1 MTPEENEYPVDRRLD
16 HPVDRAVDDP
26 ADHPAVRPADHP
38 AGHPA
43 GHPTDPPAGRSVGH
57 STGHPAGKAVAKS
70 ADQSAE
76 RAADRSAGHPE
87 QRPPTL
93 LRVLLERL
101 NWAKFAV
108 FDVQFSLAARRAAKE
123 YGNSRVGNVS
133 VSRITFKRWLAG
145 TQSPQGDAATVLAYM
160 LGVEVDLLL
169 QRVPSR
175 EVVPARLPHGSS
187 LATARSMDALWSSS
201 SLSPSEAAAGAGGLW
216 YLDGMR
222 IFDGTAVPAQ
232 LYEATSQDDV
242 VSIAVEENPHLRA
255 FVQPARRALLIA
267 SLGGSGGEGLYV
279 LDSARARYQLD
290 ADPRG
295 TLPIPKPYR
304 LDDLTFG
311 IVWAMLNLED
321 SLLADDHILDSERRE
336 LESHLAMPRSA
347 VARSAMP
354 ELSRVGAA
362 WLGSYFCTLHIE
374 RHLGEVTEPPFF
386 WTREQTGEE
395 GAAWLF
401 FRHKHEHLTRAAARR
416 ADPSVRP
423 GHAFCIPEKSVKDSE
438 PYERIL
444 LFLTIAL
451 MEMHGL
457 SVWICAEEE
466 YSQIDEFVLAPDDR
480 VIVANW
486 LRSDG
491 IWRVGIT
498 DQRSQVRTYTQAIDH
513 ARAHSVID
521 GPTSAHRLRA
531 LADYLSI
538 DWPWLLRRCQ
548 ELGAYGSSGMLRPR
562 SRLLSMD
569 QLDEVLRF
577 VGEFDP
583 K

>member
-1 MTPEENEYPVDRRLD
+1 MTPSNENE
-16 HPVDRAVDDP
+16 
-26 ADHPAVRPADHP
+26 HPAETEVEAEVEMEVE
-38 AGHPA
+38 AAVEAAVETGGGKA
-43 GHPTDPPAGRSVGH
+43 AGRVVARSPGH
-57 STGHPAGKAVAKS
+57 S
-70 ADQSAE
+70 
-76 RAADRSAGHPE
+76 E

-201 SLSPSEAAAGAGGLW
+201 SLSPSEAAAGTGGLW
-216 YLDGMR
+216 YLDGLR

-232 LYEATSQDDV
+232 MYEAAPQDDV

-255 FVQPARRALLIA
+255 FVQPARRALLLA
-267 SLGGSGGEGLYV
+267 SLGGSGGEGLFV

-311 IVWAMLNLED
+311 ILWAMLNLED
-321 SLLADDHILDSERRE
+321 SLLADDHILDSEERE

-347 VARSAMP
+347 VARSAVP

-362 WLGSYFCTLHIE
+362 WLGSYFCALHID
-374 RHLGEVTEPPFF
+374 RHLGEVTEPPVF

-401 FRHKHEHLTRAAARR
+401 FRHKHEYLTRAAARR
-416 ADPSVRP
+416 TDPSVRP
-423 GHAFCIPEKSVKDSE
+423 GHAFCIPEQSVKESE

-444 LFLTIAL
+444 LFLTVAL

-457 SVWICAEEE
+457 TVWVCAEEE

-521 GPTSAHRLRA
+521 GPSSARRLRA

-538 DWPWLLRRCQ
+538 DWPWLLRRCR

-577 VGEFDP
+577 VGELDA

>member
-1 MTPEENEYPVDRRLD
+1 MTRAAAEAGAGAEAHAGAGPAAGQPTPGAPLDR
-16 HPVDRAVDDP
+16 
-26 ADHPAVRPADHP
+26 
-38 AGHPA
+38 
-43 GHPTDPPAGRSVGH
+43 
-57 STGHPAGKAVAKS
+57 
-70 ADQSAE
+70 SAE
-76 RAADRSAGHPE
+76 RTTDRPTDRPSDRPAERSPGHTE

-123 YGNSRVGNVS
+123 YANSRLGNVS

-187 LATARSMDALWSSS
+187 LATARSMDALWSTS
-201 SLSPSEAAAGAGGLW
+201 SLSPTEAAAGTGGLW
-216 YLDGMR
+216 YLDGLR

-232 LYEATSQDDV
+232 MYEATSQDDV

-267 SLGGSGGEGLYV
+267 SLGGSGGEGLFV
-279 LDSARARYQLD
+279 LDSGRARFQLD

-295 TLPIPKPYR
+295 TLPIPKAYR

-311 IVWAMLNLED
+311 ILWAMLNLED
-321 SLLADDHILDSERRE
+321 SLLADDYILDREQRE

-347 VARSAMP
+347 VARSAVP

-374 RHLGEVTEPPFF
+374 RHLGDVGEPPFF

-395 GAAWLF
+395 SAAWLF
-401 FRHKHEHLTRAAARR
+401 FQHKHEHLARAVARR
-416 ADPSVRP
+416 TGTSEPP
-423 GHAFCIPEKSVKDSE
+423 GHAFCVPEKLVKESE

-444 LFLTIAL
+444 LFLAIAL
-451 MEMHGL
+451 MEMHGV
-457 SVWICAEEE
+457 SVWVCTEEE

-513 ARAHSVID
+513 ARANSVIE

-531 LADYLSI
+531 LADYLAV
-538 DWPWLLRRCQ
+538 DWPWLVRRCQ
-548 ELGAYGSSGMLRPR
+548 ELGAYESGGMLRPR
-562 SRLLSMD
+562 SRQLCMD

-577 VGEFDP
+577 VGALDP

>member
-1 MTPEENEYPVDRRLD
+1 MTPAENEYPGEY
-16 HPVDRAVDDP
+16 PVEYAAEKAASKAADPSVERTAERTAERPGDRA
-26 ADHPAVRPADHP
+26 ADRP
-38 AGHPA
+38 
-43 GHPTDPPAGRSVGH
+43 
-57 STGHPAGKAVAKS
+57 
-70 ADQSAE
+70 AE
-76 RAADRSAGHPE
+76 RAADRPPGHPE
-87 QRPPTL
+87 HRPPTL

-201 SLSPSEAAAGAGGLW
+201 SLSPSEAAAGTGGLW
-216 YLDGMR
+216 YLDGLR

-232 LYEATSQDDV
+232 MYEATSQDDV
-242 VSIAVEENPHLRA
+242 VAIAVEENPHLRA

-267 SLGGSGGEGLYV
+267 SLGGSGGEGLFV

-311 IVWAMLNLED
+311 ILWAMLNLED

-374 RHLGEVTEPPFF
+374 RHLGEVTESPFF

-395 GAAWLF
+395 AAAWLF
-401 FRHKHEHLTRAAARR
+401 FRHKHEHLGRATERR

-423 GHAFCIPEKSVKDSE
+423 GHAFCIPEQSVKDSE

-444 LFLTIAL
+444 LFLTVAL

-513 ARAHSVID
+513 ARARSVID

-577 VGEFDP
+577 VGELDP
-583 K
+583 R

>member
-1 MTPEENEYPVDRRLD
+1 MTPDENEGDEYPVENTAE
-16 HPVDRAVDDP
+16 RAVEARAGED
-26 ADHPAVRPADHP
+26 AARPATQPVAQP
-38 AGHPA
+38 ATQPVA
-43 GHPTDPPAGRSVGH
+43 QPAGR
-57 STGHPAGKAVAKS
+57 T
-70 ADQSAE
+70 
-76 RAADRSAGHPE
+76 ADRAPSHPE

-201 SLSPSEAAAGAGGLW
+201 SLSPSEAAAGTGGLW
-216 YLDGMR
+216 YLDGLR

-232 LYEATSQDDV
+232 MYEATSQDDV

-267 SLGGSGGEGLYV
+267 SLGGSGGEGLFV

-347 VARSAMP
+347 VARSAVP

-362 WLGSYFCTLHIE
+362 WLGSYFCALHIE
-374 RHLGEVTEPPFF
+374 RHLGDVTEPPFF

-401 FRHKHEHLTRAAARR
+401 FRHKHEHLARAMARR
-416 ADPSVRP
+416 TDTSQRP
-423 GHAFCIPEKSVKDSE
+423 GHAFCIPERSVKESE

-444 LFLTIAL
+444 LFLAVAL

-457 SVWICAEEE
+457 AVWVCAEEE

-531 LADYLSI
+531 LADYLAI

-577 VGEFDP
+577 VGELDP

>member
-1 MTPEENEYPVDRRLD
+1 MTPPDDDN
-16 HPVDRAVDDP
+16 HPVEEAPETAVP
-26 ADHPAVRPADHP
+26 AEGTPAA
-38 AGHPA
+38 
-43 GHPTDPPAGRSVGH
+43 
-57 STGHPAGKAVAKS
+57 KAVARVG
-70 ADQSAE
+70 E
-76 RAADRSAGHPE
+76 RSPGHTE

-201 SLSPSEAAAGAGGLW
+201 SLSPSEAAAGTGGLW
-216 YLDGMR
+216 YLDGLR

-232 LYEATSQDDV
+232 MYEATSQDDV

-255 FVQPARRALLIA
+255 FVQPARRALLLA
-267 SLGGSGGEGLYV
+267 SLGGSGGEGLFV

-311 IVWAMLNLED
+311 ILWAMLNLED
-321 SLLADDHILDSERRE
+321 SLLADDHILDSEQRE

-347 VARSAMP
+347 VARSAVP

-362 WLGSYFCTLHIE
+362 WLGSYFCALHID
-374 RHLGEVTEPPFF
+374 RHLGDEVTEPPFF

-423 GHAFCIPEKSVKDSE
+423 GHAFCIPEQSVKESE

-444 LFLTIAL
+444 LFLSVAL

-457 SVWICAEEE
+457 TVWVCAEEE

-513 ARAHSVID
+513 ARAQSVID
-521 GPTSAHRLRA
+521 GPSSAHRLRA

-577 VGEFDP
+577 VGELDP

>member
-1 MTPEENEYPVDRRLD
+1 MTPDENE
-16 HPVDRAVDDP
+16 HPADRAVD
-26 ADHPAVRPADHP
+26 HPVVKAA
-38 AGHPA
+38 
-43 GHPTDPPAGRSVGH
+43 S
-57 STGHPAGKAVAKS
+57 KAV
-70 ADQSAE
+70 
-76 RAADRSAGHPE
+76 DRSANRASDRTSNRTSDRTGDRISDRTGAHPE
-87 QRPPTL
+87 QPPPTL

-108 FDVQFSLAARRAAKE
+108 FDVQFGLAARRAAKE

-187 LATARSMDALWSSS
+187 LANARSMDALWSSS
-201 SLSPSEAAAGAGGLW
+201 SLSPSEAAAGTGGLW
-216 YLDGMR
+216 YLDGLR

-232 LYEATSQDDV
+232 MYEATSQDDV
-242 VSIAVEENPHLRA
+242 VTIAVEENPHLRA

-267 SLGGSGGEGLYV
+267 SLGGSGGEGLFV

-290 ADPRG
+290 VDPRG

-311 IVWAMLNLED
+311 VLWAMLNLED
-321 SLLADDHILDSERRE
+321 SLLADDHILDSEQRE

-374 RHLGEVTEPPFF
+374 RHLGEATEAPFF

-401 FRHKHEHLTRAAARR
+401 FRHKHEHLARAAARR
-416 ADPSVRP
+416 ADASVRP
-423 GHAFCIPEKSVKDSE
+423 AHAFCIPEKSVKDSE

-451 MEMHGL
+451 REMHGL
-457 SVWICAEEE
+457 TVWICAEEE

-480 VIVANW
+480 VIMANW

-513 ARAHSVID
+513 ARARSVID
-521 GPTSAHRLRA
+521 GPTSAHRLRS
-531 LADYLSI
+531 LADYLSL
-538 DWPWLLRRCQ
+538 DWHWLLRRCQ

-569 QLDEVLRF
+569 QLDRVLRF
-577 VGEFDP
+577 VGELDA